1 MPGIF
6 LLILVW
12 FCTCTGHGLTI
23 VHVLHLR
30 TSWTWDS
37 GTLYCLY
44 GVDIPGYPG
53 VSQDILDLGLW
64 DLILPLWRR
73 HPRISWSIPGH
84 LGPGTLGPYTASTGE
99 PSQDVLEYPRTSWT
113 WDSGT
118 LYCVHSI
125 DIPGCPGVSQDILD
139 LGLWDLTLPP
149 QVNHPRMSWSIPGHL
164 GPGTLRPYTAS
175 TGGPSQDVLEYPRTS
190 WTWDSGT
197 LHCLHK

>member
-1 MPGIF
+1 MLQVDTEACEQCFSWLSRYARITRRMQRSTFSRDVLGCPRTSWTWDSGTLHCLHRWTIPG
-6 LLILVW
+6 
-12 FCTCTGHGLTI
+12 CPG
-23 VHVLHLR
+23 

-84 LGPGTLGPYTASTGE
+84 LGPGTLGPYTASTG
-99 PSQDVLEYPRTSWT
+99 
-113 WDSGT
+113 
-118 LYCVHSI
+118 
-125 DIPGCPGVSQDILD
+125 
-139 LGLWDLTLPP
+139 
-149 QVNHPRMSWSIPGHL
+149 
-164 GPGTLRPYTAS
+164 
-175 TGGPSQDVLEYPRTS
+175 GPSQDVLEYPRTS

-197 LHCLHK
+197 LHCLHSVDIPGCPGVSQDILDLGLWDLIHCLHGVDIPG